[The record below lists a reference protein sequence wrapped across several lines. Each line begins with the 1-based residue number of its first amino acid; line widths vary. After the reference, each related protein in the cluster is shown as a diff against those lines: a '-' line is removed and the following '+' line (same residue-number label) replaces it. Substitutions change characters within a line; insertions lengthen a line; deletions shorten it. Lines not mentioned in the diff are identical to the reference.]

1 MCTVLITAVMQTWTV
16 DTSST
21 VTMWTVLITAVMQ
34 TWTVDTSS
42 AVTICQILFAI
53 NKRYDKLNQIIVITI
68 WYDNSIM
75 ITIGRISHFVAA
87 VVTRATHT
95 RVCCIG
101 LLSAACP
108 CGAATSKYSPSSR
121 RLRTTDVYQSCAKCE
136 SRNFESIFRPPA
148 IFHPRTCPC
157 PQLHVSPSHR
167 LRHLT
172 VTKRTVT

>member
-1 MCTVLITAVMQTWTV
+1 MNIFRHYPALAPPCNCGRGRDRRCKIAGGRNV
-16 DTSST
+16 DSKFRDSHISGNDLST
-21 VTMWTVLITAVMQ
+21 E
-34 TWTVDTSS
+34 
-42 AVTICQILFAI
+42 
-53 NKRYDKLNQIIVITI
+53 
-68 WYDNSIM
+68 
-75 ITIGRISHFVAA
+75 
-87 VVTRATHT
+87 T
-95 RVCCIG
+95 RVCYTG
-101 LLSAACP
+101 LLSTARP
-108 CGAATSKYSPSSR
+108 CGTAPSKYSPSSR